1 MLDQY
6 ENRVSGTQCLSLL
19 WVTFFLIKGVISVL
33 EHRARRTRTQLT
45 VGSAHSRPGARG
57 AAPARAWRVPV
68 QPALARASRLC
79 VWAAG
84 AGARATPRTRARALS
99 QVTEY

>member
-19 WVTFFLIKGVISVL
+19 WVTFFLRKGVISVL

-57 AAPARAWRVPV
+57 AARARVWRMPV
-68 QPALARASRLC
+68 QPALSRASRLC
-79 VWAAG
+79 VWAVG
-84 AGARATPRTRARALS
+84 RAQHRTRARALS